1 MKRLILGVAI
11 ASALGLTGCGEDSYN
26 ELKDKT
32 EPLVPESHIAFDP
45 GNKTKPVLPLPNDLL
60 FSGTTDGT
68 LNIPGEDSGNY
79 VDPQIALGALD
90 GWSTTSPI
98 SIDIDLAKKHDGT
111 PLTLMAASV
120 AQPGAVRMFEATVG
134 GALSSEPECK
144 AKPSVSACKV
154 GAELQFGVD
163 FVSTAS
169 GNKVVIVPLKPLK
182 AGQSYIYATTNLIQD
197 SEGRGIAPSTTY
209 GLLKMDINTLP
220 LETPEQLMLQTL
232 VNSYEKGI
240 AAAHNI
246 DPLTI
251 SYSGL
256 FTTQSVA
263 NVYETTKQLMAL
275 DASYAPSFDMLPTST
290 GKTVAAMLQLTP
302 NPNDPTYV
310 VSSLAD
316 VYTAKIKLP
325 LYGGCSSTNCFER
338 DSNGKLVLV
347 NKLDADGKPVLDND
361 GNPVL
366 IPVPLINGRW
376 KALGDSPVSVLSAL
390 QAGTLSQDY
399 FGRQAVAHGIANPAD
414 ALANPSLMAGKT
426 WLLDDKKTP
435 ADKTKHLTKFN
446 PTPAIESYE
455 IVPVLI
461 SIPNEGR
468 LAAFYQQQGREFIPP
483 TSGWP
488 TTIALHGLGGGK
500 EMSLAYAG
508 SYAAMGV
515 ATIAIDMPLHG
526 ARSFDANGDGV
537 YEVSATD
544 PSFGAVVGTPD
555 AFKNGNPL
563 VFVNISSTLSVRDNF
578 RQATMDHLGVR
589 FALNKLATDLAKENE
604 AQLFDVSK
612 ISAQGLSLGAIV
624 GTDFATYA
632 STGMKNPATGDAL
645 PNAYGINAVSLA
657 APAGGLAGTFAGS
670 ATFGPVLFSNIK
682 ASATFQALVDKAN
695 TAGYEVGSPEYAALV
710 QAVYAQFIP
719 TFAFAVQ
726 TAVDSADPI
735 NHAATLKATGLPV
748 HLIEIAGDGNG
759 NLPDQVLPNRVDN
772 FPLSGTEPLI
782 SAIGLPCVDST
793 SKGHG
798 VVRFS
803 KGHHSSIVSP
813 SETDATDGM
822 AAAATVEMQTQV
834 ATYAATAGKG
844 DATILVTN
852 SDVIATCPN

>member
-11 ASALGLTGCGEDSYN
+11 ASALGLTGCGEDSFN

-32 EPLVPESHIAFDP
+32 DPLVPESHIVFDP
-45 GNKTKPVLPLPNDLL
+45 ANSKVPLPNDLL
-60 FSGTTDGT
+60 FSGTKDGT
-68 LNIPGEDSGNY
+68 LSIPGESSGNY

-134 GALSSEPECK
+134 GPLSSDAECT

-209 GLLKMDINTLP
+209 GLLKLDITTLP
-220 LETPEQLMLQTL
+220 LETPDQLMLQTL

-240 AAAHNI
+240 AAAHNV
-246 DPLTI
+246 DPSTI

-263 NVYETTKQLMAL
+263 NVYETTKLLMAKG
-275 DASYAPSFDMLPTST
+275 APYAPSFAQMPTPA
-290 GKTVAAMLQLTP
+290 GYTVAQAVGLTDS
-302 NPNDPTYV
+302 NSAAFKAAD
-310 VSSLAD
+310 LAD

-325 LYGGCSSTNCFER
+325 IYSDCSSVSCLSAE
-338 DSNGKLVLV
+338 GK
-347 NKLDADGKPVLDND
+347 
-361 GNPVL
+361 
-366 IPVPLINGRW
+366 PLINGHW
-376 KALGDSPVSVLSAL
+376 KAQGDSPVSVLLAL
-390 QAGTLSQDY
+390 QAGTLSQNN
-399 FGRQAVAHGIANPAD
+399 FGMQAVANGIANPAD

-426 WLLDDKKTP
+426 WLLDDGT
-435 ADKTKHLTKFN
+435 AVDKTKHLTKFN
-446 PTPAIESYE
+446 PIPAIKGYE
-455 IVPVLI
+455 TVPVLI
-461 SIPNEGR
+461 SIPNAAK
-468 LAAFYQQQGREFIPP
+468 LAALYNNPDLATAP
-483 TSGWP
+483 LAGWP

-508 SYAAMGV
+508 TYAAMGV

-589 FALNKLATDLAKENE
+589 LALTGLAQGLAQ
-604 AQLFDVSK
+604 AGQPQVFDVSK

-632 STGMKNPATGDAL
+632 STGMKNPATGDTL
-645 PNAYGINAVSLA
+645 PNAYGIKALSLA
-657 APAGGLAGTFAGS
+657 APAGGLAGSFAGS
-670 ATFGPVLFSNIK
+670 ETFGPVLFSNIK

-695 TAGYEVGSPEYAALV
+695 TAGYEVGSPEYEALV

-735 NHAATLKATGLPV
+735 NHAAMLKATDLPV

-813 SETDATDGM
+813 GETDATDGM

>member
-32 EPLVPESHIAFDP
+32 EALVPESHMVFDP
-45 GNKTKPVLPLPNDLL
+45 ANAKVPLPNDLL

-68 LNIPGEDSGNY
+68 LSIPGENSGNY

-98 SIDIDLAKKHDGT
+98 SIDIELAKKNDGT
-111 PLTLMAASV
+111 PLTLVAASV
-120 AQPGAVRMFEATVG
+120 AQPGAVRVFEATVG
-134 GALSSEPECK
+134 GPLSSDPECTT
-144 AKPSVSACKV
+144 KPSVSACKV

-169 GNKVVIVPLKPLK
+169 GNKVVVVPLKPLK

-220 LETPEQLMLQTL
+220 LETPDQLMLQTL

-240 AAAHNI
+240 AAAHNV

-263 NVYETTKQLMAL
+263 NVYETTKLLMARG
-275 DASYAPSFDMLPTST
+275 APYAPSFVETPTPA
-290 GKTVAAMLQLTP
+290 GYTVADAAGLTP
-302 NPNDPTYV
+302 DAGAAYV

-325 LYGGCSSTNCFER
+325 IYGDCSSVSCL
-338 DSNGKLVLV
+338 SSAGQ
-347 NKLDADGKPVLDND
+347 
-361 GNPVL
+361 
-366 IPVPLINGRW
+366 PLINGHW
-376 KALGDSPVSVLSAL
+376 KAQGDSPVSVLLAL
-390 QAGTLSQDY
+390 QAGTLSQTN
-399 FGRQAVAHGIANPAD
+399 FGMQAVANGIANPAD

-426 WLLDDKKTP
+426 WLLDDGT
-435 ADKTKHLTKFN
+435 AVDKTKHLTKFN
-446 PTPAIESYE
+446 PIPAIKSYE
-455 IVPVLI
+455 TVSVLI
-461 SIPNEGR
+461 SMPNAVK
-468 LAAFYQQQGREFIPP
+468 LANFYQQQGIPFTPP
-483 TSGWP
+483 TAGWP

-537 YEVSATD
+537 YEISATD

-589 FALNKLATDLAKENE
+589 LALTGLAQGLAQ
-604 AQLFDVSK
+604 AGQPQVFDVSK

-632 STGMKNPATGDAL
+632 STGMKDPATGSAL
-645 PNAYGINAVSLA
+645 PNPYAINAVSLV
-657 APAGGLAGTFAGS
+657 APAGGLAGSFAGS
-670 ATFGPVLFSNIK
+670 ATFGPVLFSNIT
-682 ASATFQALVDKAN
+682 ASPTFQALVNAAN

-726 TAVDSADPI
+726 TAVDSADPV
-735 NHAATLKATGLPV
+735 NHAAMLKATGLPV

-759 NLPDQVLPNRVDN
+759 NLPDQVLPNRVDS

-793 SKGHG
+793 TKGHG

-813 SETDATDGM
+813 GETDATDGM
-822 AAAATVEMQTQV
+822 AGAATVEMQTQV

>member
-11 ASALGLTGCGEDSYN
+11 ASALGLTGCGEDSFN

-32 EPLVPESHIAFDP
+32 EVLIPESHMVFDP
-45 GNKTKPVLPLPNDLL
+45 ANSKVPLPNDLL
-60 FSGTTDGT
+60 FSGTKDGT
-68 LNIPGEDSGNY
+68 LSIPGESSGNY

-134 GALSSEPECK
+134 GALSSDPECK

-163 FVSTAS
+163 FISTAS
-169 GNKVVIVPLKPLK
+169 GKKVVIIPLKPLK

-209 GLLKMDINTLP
+209 GLLKLDINTLP
-220 LETPEQLMLQTL
+220 LETPDQLMLQTL

-240 AAAHNI
+240 AAAHKV

-263 NVYETTKQLMAL
+263 NVYETTKLLMAKG
-275 DASYAPSFDMLPTST
+275 APYAPSFAQMPTPT
-290 GKTVAAMLQLTP
+290 GLTVAQVAGLTP
-302 NPNDPTYV
+302 VAGAAYV
-310 VSSLAD
+310 AANLAD

-325 LYGGCSSTNCFER
+325 IYGDCSSVGCLSAE
-338 DSNGKLVLV
+338 GK
-347 NKLDADGKPVLDND
+347 
-361 GNPVL
+361 
-366 IPVPLINGRW
+366 PLINGHW
-376 KALGDSPVSVLSAL
+376 KAQGDSPVSVLLAL
-390 QAGTLSQDY
+390 QAGTLSQNN
-399 FGRQAVAHGIANPAD
+399 FGMQAVANGIANPAD

-426 WLLDDKKTP
+426 WVLDDGT
-435 ADKTKHLTKFN
+435 AVDKTKHLTKFN
-446 PTPAIESYE
+446 PIPAIKGYE
-455 IVPVLI
+455 TVSVLI
-461 SIPNEGR
+461 SMPNATK

-508 SYAAMGV
+508 TYAAMGV
-515 ATIAIDMPLHG
+515 ATVAIDMPLHG
-526 ARSFDANGDGV
+526 ARSFDANGDGI

-544 PSFGAVVGTPD
+544 PAFGAVVGKPD

-589 FALNKLATDLAKENE
+589 LALTGLAQGLAQ
-604 AQLFDVSK
+604 AGQPQVFDVTK

-645 PNAYGINAVSLA
+645 PNAYVINAVSLV
-657 APAGGLAGTFAGS
+657 APAGGLAGSFAGS
-670 ATFGPVLFSNIK
+670 ATFGPVLFSNIT
-682 ASATFQALVDKAN
+682 ASATFQAQVDAAN
-695 TAGYEVGSPEYAALV
+695 TAGYEPGSPEYAALV

-726 TAVDSADPI
+726 TAVDSADPV
-735 NHAATLKATGLPV
+735 NHAAMLKATGLPV
-748 HLIEIAGDGNG
+748 HLIEVAGDGNG
-759 NLPDQVLPNRVDN
+759 NLADQVLPNRVDN

-782 SAIGLPCVDST
+782 AAIGLPCADST

-798 VVRFS
+798 VVRFA
-803 KGHHSSIVSP
+803 KGHHSSIVDPKEKES
-813 SETDATDGM
+813 TDGM

-852 SDVIATCPN
+852 SEVIATCPN

>member
-32 EPLVPESHIAFDP
+32 EPLVPESHVAFDP
-45 GNKTKPVLPLPNDLL
+45 GNTTKPVLPLPNDLL

-68 LNIPGEDSGNY
+68 LSIPGESSGNY

-98 SIDIDLAKKHDGT
+98 SIDIDLAKKNDGT
-111 PLTLMAASV
+111 PLTLVAASV
-120 AQPGAVRMFEATVG
+120 AQPGAVRVFEATVG
-134 GALSSEPECK
+134 GPLSSDPECT

-169 GNKVVIVPLKPLK
+169 GKKVVIVPLKPLK

-209 GLLKMDINTLP
+209 GLLKMDIDTLP
-220 LETPEQLMLQTL
+220 LETPDQLMLQTL
-232 VNSYEKGI
+232 INSYEKGI
-240 AAAHNI
+240 AAAHNV

-256 FTTQSVA
+256 FTTQSIA
-263 NVYETTKQLMAL
+263 NVYETTKLLMAKG
-275 DASYAPSFDMLPTST
+275 APYAPSFAQTPTPA
-290 GKTVAAMLQLTP
+290 GYTVAQAAGLTP
-302 NPNDPTYV
+302 AAGKAYV
-310 VSSLAD
+310 VASLAD

-325 LYGGCSSTNCFER
+325 IYGDCSSVSCL
-338 DSNGKLVLV
+338 SSAGQ
-347 NKLDADGKPVLDND
+347 
-361 GNPVL
+361 
-366 IPVPLINGRW
+366 PLINGHW
-376 KALGDSPVSVLSAL
+376 KAQGDSPVSVLLAL
-390 QAGTLSQDY
+390 QAGKLSQTN
-399 FGRQAVAHGIANPAD
+399 FGMQAVANGIENPAD

-426 WLLDDKKTP
+426 WLLDDGT
-435 ADKTKHLTKFN
+435 AVDKTKHLTKFN
-446 PTPAIESYE
+446 PIPAIKGYE
-455 IVPVLI
+455 TVSVLI
-461 SIPNEGR
+461 SMPNAVR
-468 LAAFYQQQGREFIPP
+468 LANFYQQQGIPFTPP
-483 TSGWP
+483 TAGWP

-515 ATIAIDMPLHG
+515 ATISIDMPLHG
-526 ARSFDANGDGV
+526 ARSFDANGDGI

-589 FALNKLATDLAKENE
+589 LALTGLAQGLAK
-604 AQLFDVSK
+604 AGQLQVFDVSK

-632 STGMKNPATGDAL
+632 STGMKDPATGSAL
-645 PNAYGINAVSLA
+645 PNPYAINAVSLV
-657 APAGGLAGTFAGS
+657 APAGGLAGSFAGS
-670 ATFGPVLFSNIK
+670 ATFGPVLFSNIS
-682 ASATFQALVDKAN
+682 ASPTFQALVNAAN
-695 TAGYEVGSPEYAALV
+695 TAGYELGSPEYAALV

-726 TAVDSADPI
+726 TAVDSADPV
-735 NHAATLKATGLPV
+735 NHAVMLKATGLPV

-782 SAIGLPCVDST
+782 AAIGLPCVDST
-793 SKGHG
+793 EKGPG
-798 VVRFS
+798 AVRFA

-813 SETDATDGM
+813 GETDATDGM

-834 ATYAATAGKG
+834 ATYAATAGKN

-852 SDVIATCPN
+852 SEVIATCPN

>member
-32 EPLVPESHIAFDP
+32 EVLIPESRMVFDP
-45 GNKTKPVLPLPNDLL
+45 ANAKVPLPNDLL

-68 LNIPGEDSGNY
+68 LAIPGESSGNY

-111 PLTLMAASV
+111 PLTLMSASV
-120 AQPGAVRMFEATVG
+120 TQPGAVRMFEATVG
-134 GALSSEPECK
+134 GPLSSDPECTS
-144 AKPSVSACKV
+144 KPSVSACKV

-197 SEGRGIAPSTTY
+197 SEGRGISPSTTY

-220 LETPEQLMLQTL
+220 LETPDQLMLQTL

-240 AAAHNI
+240 AAAHNV
-246 DPLTI
+246 DTTTI
-251 SYSGL
+251 NYAGL

-263 NVYETTKQLMAL
+263 NVYETTKLLMAQG
-275 DASYAPSFDMLPTST
+275 APYAPSFAQMPTPT
-290 GKTVAAMLQLTP
+290 GLTVAQVAGITDQTSAA
-302 NPNDPTYV
+302 YV
-310 VSSLAD
+310 VANLAD

-325 LYGGCSSTNCFER
+325 IYGDCSSVSCL
-338 DSNGKLVLV
+338 SSSGQ
-347 NKLDADGKPVLDND
+347 
-361 GNPVL
+361 
-366 IPVPLINGRW
+366 PLINGRW
-376 KALGDSPVSVLSAL
+376 KAQGDSPVSVLLAL
-390 QAGTLSQDY
+390 QAGTLSQTN
-399 FGRQAVAHGIANPAD
+399 FGMQAVANGIANPAD
-414 ALANPSLMAGKT
+414 ALVNPSLMAGKT
-426 WLLDDKKTP
+426 WLLDDGT
-435 ADKTKHLTKFN
+435 AVDKTKHLTKFN
-446 PTPAIESYE
+446 PIPAIKGYE
-455 IVPVLI
+455 TVPVLI
-461 SIPNEGR
+461 SMPNPTK
-468 LAAFYQQQGREFIPP
+468 LVAFYQQQGKTFTPP

-488 TTIALHGLGGGK
+488 TTLALHGLGGGK

-526 ARSFDANGDGV
+526 ARSFDANGDGT
-537 YEVSATD
+537 YEVTATD
-544 PSFGAVVGTPD
+544 PSFGAVIGQPD
-555 AFKNGNPL
+555 AFINGNPL

-589 FALNKLATDLAKENE
+589 LALTGLAQGLAQ
-604 AQLFDVSK
+604 AGQPQIFDVSN
-612 ISAQGLSLGAIV
+612 ISVQGLSLGAIV

-632 STGMKNPATGDAL
+632 STGMKHPTTGEAL
-645 PNAYGINAVSLA
+645 QNAYAIKAASLV
-657 APAGGLAGTFAGS
+657 APAGGLAGAFAGS
-670 ATFGPVLFSNIK
+670 ATFAPVLFSNIT
-682 ASATFQALVDKAN
+682 ASATFKELVKKAN

-726 TAVDSADPI
+726 TAIDSADPV
-735 NHAATLKATGLPV
+735 NHAAMLKATGLPV
-748 HLIEIAGDGNG
+748 HLIEVAGDGNG
-759 NLPDQVLPNRVDN
+759 NLGDQVLPNRVDN

-782 SAIGLPCVDST
+782 TSLGLPCVDGT
-793 SKGHG
+793 TKGKG
-798 VVRFS
+798 AVRFA
-803 KGHHSSIVSP
+803 KGHHSSLVDPKEKES
-813 SETDATDGM
+813 TDGM

-834 ATYAATAGKG
+834 ATYAASG

-852 SDVIATCPN
+852 SNVIATCPN

>member
-11 ASALGLTGCGEDSYN
+11 ASALGLTGCGEDSFN

-32 EPLVPESHIAFDP
+32 DPLIPESHIVFDP
-45 GNKTKPVLPLPNDLL
+45 ANSKVPLPNDLL
-60 FSGTTDGT
+60 FSGTKDGT
-68 LNIPGEDSGNY
+68 LSIPGESSGNY

-134 GALSSEPECK
+134 GPLSSDAECT

-209 GLLKMDINTLP
+209 GLLKLDITTLP
-220 LETPEQLMLQTL
+220 LETPDQLMLQTL

-240 AAAHNI
+240 AAAHNV
-246 DPLTI
+246 DPSTI

-263 NVYETTKQLMAL
+263 NVYETTKLLMAKG
-275 DASYAPSFDMLPTST
+275 APYAPSFAQMPTPA
-290 GKTVAAMLQLTP
+290 GYTVAQAVGLTDS
-302 NPNDPTYV
+302 NSAAFKAAD
-310 VSSLAD
+310 LAD

-325 LYGGCSSTNCFER
+325 IYSDCSSVSCLSAE
-338 DSNGKLVLV
+338 GK
-347 NKLDADGKPVLDND
+347 
-361 GNPVL
+361 
-366 IPVPLINGRW
+366 PLINGHW
-376 KALGDSPVSVLSAL
+376 KAQGDSPVSVLLAL
-390 QAGTLSQDY
+390 QAGTLSQNN
-399 FGRQAVAHGIANPAD
+399 FGMQAVANGIANPAD

-426 WLLDDKKTP
+426 WLLDDGT
-435 ADKTKHLTKFN
+435 AVDKTKHLTKFN
-446 PTPAIESYE
+446 PIPAIKGYE
-455 IVPVLI
+455 TVPVLI
-461 SIPNEGR
+461 SIPNAAK
-468 LAAFYQQQGREFIPP
+468 LAALYNNPDLATAP
-483 TSGWP
+483 LAGWP

-508 SYAAMGV
+508 TYAAMGV

-589 FALNKLATDLAKENE
+589 LALTGLAQGLAQ
-604 AQLFDVSK
+604 AGQPQVFDVTK

-632 STGMKNPATGDAL
+632 STGMKNPATGDTL
-645 PNAYGINAVSLA
+645 PNAYGIKALSLA
-657 APAGGLAGTFAGS
+657 APAGGLAGSFAGS

-695 TAGYEVGSPEYAALV
+695 TAGYEVGSPEYEALV

-735 NHAATLKATGLPV
+735 NHAAMLKATDLPV

-793 SKGHG
+793 SKGPG

-813 SETDATDGM
+813 GETDATDGM

>member
-11 ASALGLTGCGEDSYN
+11 ASALGLTGCGEDSFN

-32 EPLVPESHIAFDP
+32 DPLVPESHIVFDP
-45 GNKTKPVLPLPNDLL
+45 ANSKVPLPNDLL
-60 FSGTTDGT
+60 FSGTKDGT
-68 LNIPGEDSGNY
+68 LSIPGESSGNY

-134 GALSSEPECK
+134 GPLSSDAECT

-209 GLLKMDINTLP
+209 GLLKLDITTLP
-220 LETPEQLMLQTL
+220 LETPDQLMLQTL

-240 AAAHNI
+240 AAAHNV
-246 DPLTI
+246 DPSTI

-263 NVYETTKQLMAL
+263 NVYETTKLLMAKG
-275 DASYAPSFDMLPTST
+275 APYAPSFAQMPTPA
-290 GKTVAAMLQLTP
+290 GYTVAQAVGLTDS
-302 NPNDPTYV
+302 NSAAFKAAD
-310 VSSLAD
+310 LAD

-325 LYGGCSSTNCFER
+325 IYSDCSSVSCLSAE
-338 DSNGKLVLV
+338 GK
-347 NKLDADGKPVLDND
+347 
-361 GNPVL
+361 
-366 IPVPLINGRW
+366 PLINGHW
-376 KALGDSPVSVLSAL
+376 KAQGDSPVSVLLAL
-390 QAGTLSQDY
+390 QAGTLSQNN
-399 FGRQAVAHGIANPAD
+399 FGMQAVANGIANPAD

-426 WLLDDKKTP
+426 WLLDDGT
-435 ADKTKHLTKFN
+435 AVDKTKHLTKFN
-446 PTPAIESYE
+446 PIPAIKGYE
-455 IVPVLI
+455 TVPVLI
-461 SIPNEGR
+461 SIPNAAK
-468 LAAFYQQQGREFIPP
+468 LAALYNNPDLATAP
-483 TSGWP
+483 LAGWP

-508 SYAAMGV
+508 TYAAMGV

-589 FALNKLATDLAKENE
+589 LALTGLAQGLAQ
-604 AQLFDVSK
+604 AGQPQVFDVSK

-632 STGMKNPATGDAL
+632 STGMKNSATGDTL
-645 PNAYGINAVSLA
+645 PNAYGIKALSLA
-657 APAGGLAGTFAGS
+657 APAGGLAGSFAGS

-735 NHAATLKATGLPV
+735 NHAAMLKATDLPV

>member
-1 MKRLILGVAI
+1 MKRLILCVAI

-32 EPLVPESHIAFDP
+32 EPLIPESHMVFDP
-45 GNKTKPVLPLPNDLL
+45 ANAKVPLPNDLL

-68 LNIPGEDSGNY
+68 LSIPGESSGNY

-98 SIDIDLAKKHDGT
+98 SIDIDLAKDHDGT
-111 PLTLMAASV
+111 QLTLMAASV

-134 GALSSEPECK
+134 GPLSSDPECTT
-144 AKPSVSACKV
+144 KPSVSACKV

-182 AGQSYIYATTNLIQD
+182 AGQSYIYATTKLIQD

-209 GLLKMDINTLP
+209 GTLKMDINTLP
-220 LETPEQLMLQTL
+220 LETPDQLMLQTL

-240 AAAHNI
+240 AAAHNV
-246 DPLTI
+246 DTSTI
-251 SYSGL
+251 TYSGL

-263 NVYETTKQLMAL
+263 NVYETTKLLMAQG
-275 DASYAPSFDMLPTST
+275 APYAPSFAQMPTPA
-290 GKTVAAMLQLTP
+290 GYTVAQAAGLTP
-302 NPNDPTYV
+302 ADGAAYV
-310 VSSLAD
+310 VSNLAD

-325 LYGGCSSTNCFER
+325 IYGDCSSVSCL
-338 DSNGKLVLV
+338 SSAGQ
-347 NKLDADGKPVLDND
+347 
-361 GNPVL
+361 
-366 IPVPLINGRW
+366 PLINGRW
-376 KALGDSPVSVLSAL
+376 KAQGDSPVSVLLAL
-390 QAGTLSQDY
+390 QAGTLSQTN
-399 FGRQAVAHGIANPAD
+399 FGMQAVANGIANPAD

-426 WLLDDKKTP
+426 WLLDDGTA

-446 PTPAIESYE
+446 PIPAIKGYE
-455 IVPVLI
+455 TVPVLI
-461 SIPNEGR
+461 SMPNATK
-468 LAAFYQQQGREFIPP
+468 LAAFYQQQGLTFTPP

-515 ATIAIDMPLHG
+515 ATVAIDMPLHG
-526 ARSFDANGDGV
+526 ARSFDANGDGI

-544 PSFGAVVGTPD
+544 PSFGNVIGTPD

-589 FALNKLATDLAKENE
+589 LALTGLAQGLAQ
-604 AQLFDVSK
+604 AGQPQVFDISK

-632 STGMKNPATGDAL
+632 STGMKNPNTGEAL
-645 PNAYGINAVSLA
+645 PNPYAINAVSLA
-657 APAGGLAGTFAGS
+657 APAGGLAGAFAGS
-670 ATFGPVLFSNIK
+670 ATFGPVLFSNVT
-682 ASATFQALVDKAN
+682 ASSTFQALVDKAN
-695 TAGYEVGSPEYAALV
+695 TAGYEPGSPEYAALV
-710 QAVYAQFIP
+710 QGVYAQFIP

-726 TAVDSADPI
+726 TAVDSADPV
-735 NHAATLKATGLPV
+735 NHAGMLKATGLPV

-782 SAIGLPCVDST
+782 SAIGLPCVDAT
-793 SKGHG
+793 TKGSG
-798 VVRFS
+798 AVRFA
-803 KGHHSSIVSP
+803 KGHHSSIVDP
-813 SETDATDGM
+813 SEKSSTDGM

-834 ATYAATAGKG
+834 ATYASTAGKG
-844 DATILVTN
+844 EATIFVTDP
-852 SDVIATCPN
+852 SVIATCSN

>member
-32 EPLVPESHIAFDP
+32 EPLVPESHMVFDP
-45 GNKTKPVLPLPNDLL
+45 ANSKVPLPNDLL
-60 FSGTTDGT
+60 FSGTKDGT
-68 LNIPGEDSGNY
+68 LSIPGESSGNY

-134 GALSSEPECK
+134 GPLSSDAECT

-209 GLLKMDINTLP
+209 GLLKLDITTLP
-220 LETPEQLMLQTL
+220 LETPDQLMLQTL

-240 AAAHNI
+240 AAAHNV
-246 DPLTI
+246 DPSTI

-263 NVYETTKQLMAL
+263 NVYETTKLLMAKG
-275 DASYAPSFDMLPTST
+275 APYAPSFAQMPTPA
-290 GKTVAAMLQLTP
+290 GYTVAQAVGLTDS
-302 NPNDPTYV
+302 NSAAFKAAD
-310 VSSLAD
+310 LAD

-325 LYGGCSSTNCFER
+325 IYGDCSSVSCLSAE
-338 DSNGKLVLV
+338 GK
-347 NKLDADGKPVLDND
+347 
-361 GNPVL
+361 
-366 IPVPLINGRW
+366 PLINGHW
-376 KALGDSPVSVLSAL
+376 KAQGDSPVSVLLAL
-390 QAGTLSQDY
+390 QAGTLSQNN
-399 FGRQAVAHGIANPAD
+399 FGMQAVANGIANPAD

-426 WLLDDKKTP
+426 WLLDDGT
-435 ADKTKHLTKFN
+435 AVDKTKHLTKFN
-446 PTPAIESYE
+446 PIPAIKGYE
-455 IVPVLI
+455 TVPVLI
-461 SIPNEGR
+461 SIPNAAK
-468 LAAFYQQQGREFIPP
+468 LAALYNNPDLATAP
-483 TSGWP
+483 LAGWP

-526 ARSFDANGDGV
+526 ARSFDANNDGI

-544 PSFGAVVGTPD
+544 PSFPAPPDKPD
-555 AFKNGNPL
+555 AYKNGNPL

-645 PNAYGINAVSLA
+645 PNAYDIKAVSLA
-657 APAGGLAGTFAGS
+657 APAGGLAGSFAGS

-813 SETDATDGM
+813 GETDATDGM

-834 ATYAATAGKG
+834 ATYAATAGKD

>member
-11 ASALGLTGCGEDSYN
+11 ASALGLTGCGEDSFN

-32 EPLVPESHIAFDP
+32 EVLIPESHMVFDP
-45 GNKTKPVLPLPNDLL
+45 ANSKVPLPNDLL
-60 FSGTTDGT
+60 FSGTKDGT
-68 LNIPGEDSGNY
+68 LSIPGESSGNY

-134 GALSSEPECK
+134 GALSSDPECK

-163 FVSTAS
+163 FISTAS
-169 GNKVVIVPLKPLK
+169 GKKVVIIPLKPLK

-209 GLLKMDINTLP
+209 GLLKLDINTLP
-220 LETPEQLMLQTL
+220 LETPDQLMLQTL

-240 AAAHNI
+240 AAAHKV

-263 NVYETTKQLMAL
+263 NVYETTKLLMAKG
-275 DASYAPSFDMLPTST
+275 APYAPSFAQMPTPI
-290 GKTVAAMLQLTP
+290 GLTVAQVAGLTP
-302 NPNDPTYV
+302 AAGAAYV
-310 VSSLAD
+310 AANLAD

-325 LYGGCSSTNCFER
+325 IYGDCSSVGCLSAE
-338 DSNGKLVLV
+338 GK
-347 NKLDADGKPVLDND
+347 
-361 GNPVL
+361 
-366 IPVPLINGRW
+366 PLINGHW
-376 KALGDSPVSVLSAL
+376 KAQGDSPVSVLLAL
-390 QAGTLSQDY
+390 QAGTLSQNN
-399 FGRQAVAHGIANPAD
+399 FGMQAVANGIANPAD

-426 WLLDDKKTP
+426 WVLDDGT
-435 ADKTKHLTKFN
+435 AVDKTKHLTKFN
-446 PTPAIESYE
+446 PIPAIKGYE
-455 IVPVLI
+455 TVSVLI
-461 SIPNEGR
+461 SMPNATK

-508 SYAAMGV
+508 TYAAMGV
-515 ATIAIDMPLHG
+515 ATVAIDMPLHG
-526 ARSFDANGDGV
+526 ARSFDANGDGI

-544 PSFGAVVGTPD
+544 PAFGAVVGKPD

-589 FALNKLATDLAKENE
+589 LALTGLAQGLAQ
-604 AQLFDVSK
+604 AGQPQVFDVTK

-645 PNAYGINAVSLA
+645 PNAYAINAVSLV
-657 APAGGLAGTFAGS
+657 APAGGLAGSFAGS
-670 ATFGPVLFSNIK
+670 ATFGPVLFSNIT
-682 ASATFQALVDKAN
+682 ASATFQAQVDAAN
-695 TAGYEVGSPEYAALV
+695 TAGYEPGSPEYAALV
-710 QAVYAQFIP
+710 QGVYAQFIP

-726 TAVDSADPI
+726 TAVDSADPV
-735 NHAATLKATGLPV
+735 NHAAMLKATGLPV
-748 HLIEIAGDGNG
+748 HLIEVAGDGNG
-759 NLPDQVLPNRVDN
+759 NLADQVLPNRVDN

-782 SAIGLPCVDST
+782 AAIGLPCADST

-798 VVRFS
+798 VVRFA
-803 KGHHSSIVSP
+803 KGHHSSIVDPKEKES
-813 SETDATDGM
+813 TDGM

-852 SDVIATCPN
+852 SEVIATCPN

>member
-1 MKRLILGVAI
+1 MKRLILCVAI
-11 ASALGLTGCGEDSYN
+11 ASALGLTGCSEDSYN

-32 EPLVPESHIAFDP
+32 DPLIPESHMVFDP
-45 GNKTKPVLPLPNDLL
+45 ANSKVPLPNDLL

-68 LNIPGEDSGNY
+68 LSIPGESSGNY

-98 SIDIDLAKKHDGT
+98 SIDIEVAKKHDGT

-134 GALSSEPECK
+134 GPLSSDPECK

-182 AGQSYIYATTNLIQD
+182 VGQSYIYATTNLIQD

-209 GLLKMDINTLP
+209 GLLKMDIETLP
-220 LETPEQLMLQTL
+220 LETPDQLMLQTL

-240 AAAHNI
+240 AAAHNV
-246 DPLTI
+246 DTSTI
-251 SYSGL
+251 SYAGL

-263 NVYETTKQLMAL
+263 NVYETTKLLMAQG
-275 DASYAPSFDMLPTST
+275 APYAPSFAQMPTPT
-290 GKTVAAMLQLTP
+290 GITVATAAGLGP
-302 NPNDPTYV
+302 EDGAAYV

-325 LYGGCSSTNCFER
+325 IYGDCSSVGCLSST
-338 DSNGKLVLV
+338 GQ
-347 NKLDADGKPVLDND
+347 
-361 GNPVL
+361 
-366 IPVPLINGRW
+366 PLINGHW
-376 KALGDSPVSVLSAL
+376 KAQGDSPVSVLLAL
-390 QAGTLSQDY
+390 QAGTLSQTN
-399 FGRQAVAHGIANPAD
+399 FGMQAVANGIENPAD
-414 ALANPSLMAGKT
+414 ALANPALMAGKT
-426 WLLDDKKTP
+426 WLLDDGTP

-446 PTPAIESYE
+446 PIPAIKGYE
-455 IVPVLI
+455 TVSVLI
-461 SIPNEGR
+461 SMPNATK
-468 LAAFYQQQGREFIPP
+468 LAGFYQQQGLTFTPP

-508 SYAAMGV
+508 TYAAMGV
-515 ATIAIDMPLHG
+515 ATMAIDMPLHG
-526 ARSFDANGDGV
+526 ARSFDANGDGI

-544 PSFGAVVGTPD
+544 PSFGAVIGQPD

-589 FALNKLATDLAKENE
+589 LALTGLAQALAQAN
-604 AQLFDVSK
+604 QPQVFDVSK

-632 STGMKNPATGDAL
+632 STGLKHPATGDTL
-645 PNAYGINAVSLA
+645 PNAYAINAASLV
-657 APAGGLAGTFAGS
+657 APAGGLAGSFAGS
-670 ATFGPVLFSNIK
+670 ATFGPVLFSNIT

-695 TAGYEVGSPEYAALV
+695 TAGYEPGSPEYAALV
-710 QAVYAQFIP
+710 EAVYAQFIP

-726 TAVDSADPI
+726 TAVDSADPV
-735 NHAATLKATGLPV
+735 NHAAMLKATGLPV
-748 HLIEIAGDGNG
+748 HLIEVAGDGNG

-793 SKGHG
+793 SKGPG
-798 VVRFS
+798 AVRFS
-803 KGHHSSIVSP
+803 KGHHSSIVDP
-813 SETDATDGM
+813 SEKDSTDGM

-834 ATYAATAGKG
+834 ATYALSAGKG
-844 DATILVTN
+844 EATVLV
-852 SDVIATCPN
+852 SDSGVIATCPN

>member
-1 MKRLILGVAI
+1 MKRLILCVAI

-32 EPLVPESHIAFDP
+32 EPLIPESHMVFDP
-45 GNKTKPVLPLPNDLL
+45 ANSKVPLPNDLL
-60 FSGTTDGT
+60 FSGTKDGT
-68 LNIPGEDSGNY
+68 LSIPGESSGNY
-79 VDPQIALGALD
+79 TDPQIALGALD

-98 SIDIDLAKKHDGT
+98 SIDIDLAKDHDGT
-111 PLTLMAASV
+111 QLTLMAASV

-134 GALSSEPECK
+134 GALSSDPECK

-169 GNKVVIVPLKPLK
+169 GNKVVIIPLKPLK
-182 AGQSYIYATTNLIQD
+182 AGQSYIYATTKLIQD

-209 GLLKMDINTLP
+209 NTLKMDINTLP
-220 LETPEQLMLQTL
+220 LETPDQLMLQTL
-232 VNSYEKGI
+232 INSYEKGI
-240 AAAHNI
+240 AAAHNV
-246 DPLTI
+246 DTSTI

-263 NVYETTKQLMAL
+263 NVYEITKLLMAQG
-275 DASYAPSFDMLPTST
+275 APYAPSFAQMPTPT
-290 GKTVAAMLQLTP
+290 GYTVAEMLKLPP
-302 NPNDPTYV
+302 NPSDPVYV
-310 VSSLAD
+310 VSNLAD

-325 LYGGCSSTNCFER
+325 IYGDCSSVSCLSAE
-338 DSNGKLVLV
+338 GK
-347 NKLDADGKPVLDND
+347 
-361 GNPVL
+361 
-366 IPVPLINGRW
+366 PLINGRW
-376 KALGDSPVSVLSAL
+376 KAQGDSPVSVLLAL
-390 QAGTLSQDY
+390 QAGTLSQTN
-399 FGRQAVAHGIANPAD
+399 FGMQAVANGIANPAD

-426 WLLDDKKTP
+426 WLLDDGT
-435 ADKTKHLTKFN
+435 AVDKTKHLTKFN
-446 PTPAIESYE
+446 PIPAIKGYE
-455 IVPVLI
+455 TVSVLI
-461 SIPNEGR
+461 SMPNAAK
-468 LAAFYQQQGREFIPP
+468 LAAFYQQQNMSFIPP

-515 ATIAIDMPLHG
+515 ATVAIDMPLHG
-526 ARSFDANGDGV
+526 ARSFDANGDGI

-544 PSFGAVVGTPD
+544 PSFGEVIGTPD

-589 FALNKLATDLAKENE
+589 LALTGLAQGLAQAN
-604 AQLFDVSK
+604 QPQVFDISK

-632 STGMKNPATGDAL
+632 STGMRNPTTGEAL
-645 PNAYGINAVSLA
+645 PNPYVINAASLV
-657 APAGGLAGTFAGS
+657 APAGGLAGSFAGS
-670 ATFGPVLFSNIK
+670 ATFGPVLFSNVT
-682 ASATFQALVDKAN
+682 ASSTFQALVDKAN
-695 TAGYEVGSPEYAALV
+695 TAGYEPGSPEYAALV

-719 TFAFAVQ
+719 SFAFAVQ

-735 NHAATLKATGLPV
+735 NHAAMLKATKLPV
-748 HLIEIAGDGNG
+748 HLIEVAGDGNG
-759 NLPDQVLPNRVDN
+759 NLADQVLPNSVDN

-782 SAIGLPCVDST
+782 SAMGLPCVDAT
-793 SKGHG
+793 TKGLG
-798 VVRFS
+798 VVRFA
-803 KGHHSSIVSP
+803 KGHHSSIVDP
-813 SETDATDGM
+813 SEKSSTDGM

-834 ATYAATAGKG
+834 ATYASTAGKG
-844 DATILVTN
+844 EATIYVTDP
-852 SDVIATCPN
+852 SVIATCPN

>member
-32 EPLVPESHIAFDP
+32 EPLVPESHMVFDP
-45 GNKTKPVLPLPNDLL
+45 ANSKVPLPNDLL
-60 FSGTTDGT
+60 FSGTKDGT
-68 LNIPGEDSGNY
+68 LSIPGESSGNY

-134 GALSSEPECK
+134 GPLSSDAECT

-209 GLLKMDINTLP
+209 GLLKLDITTLP
-220 LETPEQLMLQTL
+220 LETPDQLMLQTL

-240 AAAHNI
+240 AAAHNV
-246 DPLTI
+246 DPSTI

-263 NVYETTKQLMAL
+263 NVYETTKLLMAKG
-275 DASYAPSFDMLPTST
+275 APYAPSFAQMPTPA
-290 GKTVAAMLQLTP
+290 GYTVAQAAGLTP
-302 NPNDPTYV
+302 AAGAAYV

-325 LYGGCSSTNCFER
+325 IYGDCSSVSCLSAE
-338 DSNGKLVLV
+338 GK
-347 NKLDADGKPVLDND
+347 
-361 GNPVL
+361 
-366 IPVPLINGRW
+366 PLINGHW
-376 KALGDSPVSVLSAL
+376 KAQGDSPVSVLLAL
-390 QAGTLSQDY
+390 QAGTLSQNN
-399 FGRQAVAHGIANPAD
+399 FGMQAVANGIANPAD

-426 WLLDDKKTP
+426 WLLDDGT
-435 ADKTKHLTKFN
+435 AVDKTKHLTKFN
-446 PTPAIESYE
+446 PIPAIKGYE
-455 IVPVLI
+455 TVPVLI
-461 SIPNEGR
+461 SMPNAAR
-468 LAAFYQQQGREFIPP
+468 LADFYQQQGIPFTPP
-483 TSGWP
+483 TAGWP

-589 FALNKLATDLAKENE
+589 LALTGLAQGLAQ
-604 AQLFDVSK
+604 AGQPQVFDVSK

-645 PNAYGINAVSLA
+645 PNAYVIKAVSLA
-657 APAGGLAGTFAGS
+657 APAGGLAGSFAGS

>member
-32 EPLVPESHIAFDP
+32 DPLVPESHMVFDP
-45 GNKTKPVLPLPNDLL
+45 ANSKVPLPNDLL
-60 FSGTTDGT
+60 FSGTKDGT
-68 LNIPGEDSGNY
+68 LSIPGEISGNY

-120 AQPGAVRMFEATVG
+120 AQSGAVRMFEATVG
-134 GALSSEPECK
+134 GPLSSDTDCT

-209 GLLKMDINTLP
+209 GLLKLDITTLP
-220 LETPEQLMLQTL
+220 LETPDQLMLQTL

-240 AAAHNI
+240 AAAHNV
-246 DPLTI
+246 DPSTI

-263 NVYETTKQLMAL
+263 NVYETTKLLMVQPG
-275 DASYAPSFDMLPTST
+275 SPYAPSFVQKPTPI
-290 GKTVAAMLQLTP
+290 GYTVAQVAGLKPADGQA
-302 NPNDPTYV
+302 YA

-316 VYTAKIKLP
+316 VYSATIKLP
-325 LYGGCSSTNCFER
+325 IYGDCSSVSCLSTE
-338 DSNGKLVLV
+338 GK
-347 NKLDADGKPVLDND
+347 
-361 GNPVL
+361 
-366 IPVPLINGRW
+366 PLINGHW
-376 KALGDSPVSVLSAL
+376 KAQGDSPVSVLLAL
-390 QAGTLSQDY
+390 QAGTLSQNN
-399 FGRQAVAHGIANPAD
+399 FGMQAVANGIANPAD

-426 WLLDDKKTP
+426 WLLDDGT
-435 ADKTKHLTKFN
+435 AVDKTKHLTKFN
-446 PTPAIESYE
+446 PIPAIKGYE
-455 IVPVLI
+455 TVPVLI
-461 SIPNEGR
+461 SMPNATK

-589 FALNKLATDLAKENE
+589 LALTGLAQGLAQ
-604 AQLFDVSK
+604 AGQPQVFDVSK

-632 STGMKNPATGDAL
+632 STGMKNPATGDTL
-645 PNAYGINAVSLA
+645 PNAYGIKALSLA
-657 APAGGLAGTFAGS
+657 APAGGLAGSFAGS

-695 TAGYEVGSPEYAALV
+695 TAGYEVGSPEYEALV

-782 SAIGLPCVDST
+782 SAFGLPCVDST

-813 SETDATDGM
+813 GETDATDGM

>member
-11 ASALGLTGCGEDSYN
+11 ASALGLTGCGEDSFN

-32 EPLVPESHIAFDP
+32 DPLVPESHIVFDP
-45 GNKTKPVLPLPNDLL
+45 ANSKVPLPNDLL
-60 FSGTTDGT
+60 FSGTKDGT
-68 LNIPGEDSGNY
+68 LSIPGESSGNY

-134 GALSSEPECK
+134 GPLSSDAECT

-209 GLLKMDINTLP
+209 GLLKLDITTLP
-220 LETPEQLMLQTL
+220 LETPDQLMLQTL

-240 AAAHNI
+240 AAAHNV
-246 DPLTI
+246 DPSTI

-263 NVYETTKQLMAL
+263 NVYETTKLLMAKG
-275 DASYAPSFDMLPTST
+275 APYAPSFAQMPTPA
-290 GKTVAAMLQLTP
+290 GYTVAQAVGLTDS
-302 NPNDPTYV
+302 NSAAFKAAD
-310 VSSLAD
+310 LAD

-325 LYGGCSSTNCFER
+325 IYSDCSSVSCLSAE
-338 DSNGKLVLV
+338 GK
-347 NKLDADGKPVLDND
+347 
-361 GNPVL
+361 
-366 IPVPLINGRW
+366 PLINGHW
-376 KALGDSPVSVLSAL
+376 KAQGDSPVSVLLAL
-390 QAGTLSQDY
+390 QAGTLSQNN
-399 FGRQAVAHGIANPAD
+399 FGMQAVANGIANPAD

-426 WLLDDKKTP
+426 WLLDDGT
-435 ADKTKHLTKFN
+435 AVDKTKHLTKFN
-446 PTPAIESYE
+446 PIPAIKGYE
-455 IVPVLI
+455 TVPVLI
-461 SIPNEGR
+461 SIPNAAK
-468 LAAFYQQQGREFIPP
+468 LAALYNNPDLATAP
-483 TSGWP
+483 LAGWP

-508 SYAAMGV
+508 TYAAMGV

-589 FALNKLATDLAKENE
+589 LALTGLAQGLAQ
-604 AQLFDVSK
+604 AGQPQVFDVSK

-632 STGMKNPATGDAL
+632 STGMKNSATGDTL
-645 PNAYGINAVSLA
+645 PNAYVINALSLA
-657 APAGGLAGTFAGS
+657 APAGGLAGSFAGS

-682 ASATFQALVDKAN
+682 ASAAFQALVDKAN
-695 TAGYEVGSPEYAALV
+695 TAGYEVGSPEYEALV

-735 NHAATLKATGLPV
+735 NHAAMLKATDLPV

>member
-26 ELKDKT
+26 DLKDKT
-32 EPLVPESHIAFDP
+32 EPLVPESHMVFDP
-45 GNKTKPVLPLPNDLL
+45 ANSKVPLPNDLL
-60 FSGTTDGT
+60 FSGTKDGT
-68 LNIPGEDSGNY
+68 LSIPGESSGNY

-134 GALSSEPECK
+134 GPLSSDAECT

-169 GNKVVIVPLKPLK
+169 GNKVVFVPLKPLK

-209 GLLKMDINTLP
+209 GLLKLDITTLP
-220 LETPEQLMLQTL
+220 LETPDQLMLQTL

-240 AAAHNI
+240 AAAHNV
-246 DPLTI
+246 DPSTI

-263 NVYETTKQLMAL
+263 NVYETTKLLMAKG
-275 DASYAPSFDMLPTST
+275 APYAPSFAQMPTPA
-290 GKTVAAMLQLTP
+290 GYTVAQAVGLTDS
-302 NPNDPTYV
+302 NSAAFKAAD
-310 VSSLAD
+310 LAD

-325 LYGGCSSTNCFER
+325 IYSDCSSVSCLSAE
-338 DSNGKLVLV
+338 GK
-347 NKLDADGKPVLDND
+347 
-361 GNPVL
+361 
-366 IPVPLINGRW
+366 PLINGHW
-376 KALGDSPVSVLSAL
+376 KAQGDSPVSVLLAL
-390 QAGTLSQDY
+390 QAGTLSQNN
-399 FGRQAVAHGIANPAD
+399 FGMQAVANGIANPAD

-426 WLLDDKKTP
+426 WLLDDGT
-435 ADKTKHLTKFN
+435 AVDKTKHLTKFN
-446 PTPAIESYE
+446 PIPAIKGYE
-455 IVPVLI
+455 TVPVLI
-461 SIPNEGR
+461 SIPNAAK
-468 LAAFYQQQGREFIPP
+468 LAALYNNPDLATVP
-483 TSGWP
+483 LAGWP

-589 FALNKLATDLAKENE
+589 LALTGLAQGLAQ
-604 AQLFDVSK
+604 AGQPQVFDVSK

>member
-11 ASALGLTGCGEDSYN
+11 ASALGLTGCGEDSFN

-32 EPLVPESHIAFDP
+32 DPLVPESRITIGFDP
-45 GNKTKPVLPLPNDLL
+45 GNKVSPVLSTPNDLI
-60 FSGTTDGT
+60 FNGTVDGT
-68 LNIPGEDSGNY
+68 LNMPKEKADGTTDY
-79 VDPQIALGALD
+79 TDPQMALGALD

-98 SIDIDLAKKHDGT
+98 TIPIDDV
-111 PLTLMAASV
+111 TLVHKGVELSLDEATV
-120 AQPGAVRMFEATVG
+120 GLPGAVRMFEATVG
-134 GALSSEPECK
+134 GPLSSDPECK
-144 AKPSVSACKV
+144 QKPSVSACKV
-154 GAELQFGVD
+154 GSELQFGVD
-163 FVSTAS
+163 FVSKAV
-169 GNKVVIVPLKPLK
+169 GKQIVIIPIKPLK
-182 AGQSYIYATTNLIQD
+182 ADQSYIYATTNVIRD
-197 SEGRGIAPSTTY
+197 SKGESLVTSSTY
-209 GLLKMDINTLP
+209 KAVRMDSDTLGLP
-220 LETPEQLMLQTL
+220 LPEQKSLQIL
-232 VNSYEKGI
+232 INSYEKGI
-240 AAAHNI
+240 AAAHNV
-246 DPLTI
+246 DLSTI
-251 SYSGL
+251 SFTGL

-263 NVYETTKQLMAL
+263 NVYETTKLLMVQPG
-275 DASYAPSFDMLPTST
+275 SPYAPSFVQKPTPI
-290 GKTVAAMLQLTP
+290 GYTVAQVAGLKPADGQA
-302 NPNDPTYV
+302 YA

-316 VYTAKIKLP
+316 VYSATIKLP
-325 LYGGCSSTNCFER
+325 IYGDCSSVSCLSTE
-338 DSNGKLVLV
+338 GK
-347 NKLDADGKPVLDND
+347 
-361 GNPVL
+361 
-366 IPVPLINGRW
+366 PLINGHW
-376 KALGDSPVSVLSAL
+376 KAQGDSPVSVLLAL
-390 QAGTLSQDY
+390 QAGTLSQNN
-399 FGRQAVAHGIANPAD
+399 FGMQAVANGIANPAD

-426 WLLDDKKTP
+426 WLLDDGT
-435 ADKTKHLTKFN
+435 AVDKTKHLTKFN
-446 PTPAIESYE
+446 PIPAIKGYE
-455 IVPVLI
+455 TVPVLI
-461 SIPNEGR
+461 SMPNAAR
-468 LAAFYQQQGREFIPP
+468 LADFYQQQGIPFTPP
-483 TSGWP
+483 TAGWP

-508 SYAAMGV
+508 TYAAMGV

-589 FALNKLATDLAKENE
+589 LALTGLAQAG
-604 AQLFDVSK
+604 QPQVFDVTK

-645 PNAYGINAVSLA
+645 PNAYGIKALSLA
-657 APAGGLAGTFAGS
+657 APAGGLAGSFAGS

-695 TAGYEVGSPEYAALV
+695 TAGYEVGSPEYEALV

-735 NHAATLKATGLPV
+735 NHAAMLKATDLPV

-813 SETDATDGM
+813 GETDATDGM

>member
-1 MKRLILGVAI
+1 MKRLILCVAI

-32 EPLVPESHIAFDP
+32 DPLIPESHMVFDP
-45 GNKTKPVLPLPNDLL
+45 ANSKVPLPNDLL

-68 LNIPGEDSGNY
+68 LSIPGESSGNY

-98 SIDIDLAKKHDGT
+98 SIDIEVAKKHDGT

-134 GALSSEPECK
+134 GPLSSDPECK

-209 GLLKMDINTLP
+209 GLLKMDIDTLP
-220 LETPEQLMLQTL
+220 LETPDQLMLQTL

-240 AAAHNI
+240 AAAHNV
-246 DPLTI
+246 DTSTI
-251 SYSGL
+251 SYAGL

-263 NVYETTKQLMAL
+263 SVYETTKLLMAQG
-275 DASYAPSFDMLPTST
+275 APYAPSFAQMPTPT
-290 GKTVAAMLQLTP
+290 GITVAQAAGLGP
-302 NPNDPTYV
+302 EDGAAYV

-325 LYGGCSSTNCFER
+325 IYGDCSSVGCLSST
-338 DSNGKLVLV
+338 GQ
-347 NKLDADGKPVLDND
+347 
-361 GNPVL
+361 
-366 IPVPLINGRW
+366 PLINGHW
-376 KALGDSPVSVLSAL
+376 KAQGDSPVSVLLAL
-390 QAGTLSQDY
+390 QAGTLSQTN
-399 FGRQAVAHGIANPAD
+399 FGMQAVANGIANPAD
-414 ALANPSLMAGKT
+414 ALANPALMAGKT
-426 WLLDDKKTP
+426 WLLDDGTP

-446 PTPAIESYE
+446 PIPAIKGYE
-455 IVPVLI
+455 TVSVLI
-461 SIPNEGR
+461 SMPNAAR
-468 LAAFYQQQGREFIPP
+468 LAAFYQQQGLTFTPP

-515 ATIAIDMPLHG
+515 ATMAIDMPLHG
-526 ARSFDANGDGV
+526 ARSFDANGDGI

-544 PSFGAVVGTPD
+544 PAFGAVIGQPD

-589 FALNKLATDLAKENE
+589 LALTGLAQALAQAN
-604 AQLFDVSK
+604 QPQVFDVSK

-632 STGMKNPATGDAL
+632 STGLKHPSTGETL
-645 PNAYGINAVSLA
+645 PNAYAINAASLV
-657 APAGGLAGTFAGS
+657 APTGGLAGSFAGS
-670 ATFGPVLFSNIK
+670 ATFGPVLFSNIT
-682 ASATFQALVDKAN
+682 ASETFQALVDKAN
-695 TAGYEVGSPEYAALV
+695 TAGYEPGSPEYAALV
-710 QAVYAQFIP
+710 EAVYAQFIP

-726 TAVDSADPI
+726 TAVDSADPV
-735 NHAATLKATGLPV
+735 NHAAMLKATGLPV
-748 HLIEIAGDGNG
+748 HLIEVAGDGNG

-793 SKGHG
+793 SKGPG
-798 VVRFS
+798 AVRFS
-803 KGHHSSIVSP
+803 KGHHSSIVDP
-813 SETDATDGM
+813 SEKDSTDGM

-834 ATYAATAGKG
+834 ATYALSAGKG
-844 DATILVTN
+844 EATVLV
-852 SDVIATCPN
+852 SDSGVIATCPN

>member
-32 EPLVPESHIAFDP
+32 EPLVPESHMVFDP
-45 GNKTKPVLPLPNDLL
+45 ANAKVPLPNDLL

-68 LNIPGEDSGNY
+68 LSIPGESSGNY

-98 SIDIDLAKKHDGT
+98 SIDIDLAKKNDGT
-111 PLTLMAASV
+111 PLTLVAASV
-120 AQPGAVRMFEATVG
+120 TQPGAVRVFEATVG
-134 GALSSEPECK
+134 GPLSSDPECT

-169 GNKVVIVPLKPLK
+169 GKKVVIVPLKPLK
-182 AGQSYIYATTNLIQD
+182 AGQSYIYVTTNLIQD
-197 SEGRGIAPSTTY
+197 SDGRGIAPSSTY
-209 GLLKMDINTLP
+209 GLLKMDIDTLP
-220 LETPEQLMLQTL
+220 LETPDQLMLQTL
-232 VNSYEKGI
+232 INSYEKGI
-240 AAAHNI
+240 AAAHNV
-246 DPLTI
+246 DPSTI

-263 NVYETTKQLMAL
+263 NVYETTKLLMARG
-275 DASYAPSFDMLPTST
+275 APYAPSFVETPTPA
-290 GKTVAAMLQLTP
+290 GYTVAQAAGLTQAAGAA
-302 NPNDPTYV
+302 YV

-325 LYGGCSSTNCFER
+325 IYGDCSSVSCL
-338 DSNGKLVLV
+338 SSAGQ
-347 NKLDADGKPVLDND
+347 
-361 GNPVL
+361 
-366 IPVPLINGRW
+366 PLINGHW
-376 KALGDSPVSVLSAL
+376 KAQGDSPVSVLLAL
-390 QAGTLSQDY
+390 QAGKLSQTN
-399 FGRQAVAHGIANPAD
+399 FGMQAVANGIANPAD

-426 WLLDDKKTP
+426 WVLDDGT
-435 ADKTKHLTKFN
+435 AVDKTKHLTKFN
-446 PTPAIESYE
+446 PIPAIKGYE
-455 IVPVLI
+455 TVSVLI
-461 SIPNEGR
+461 SMPNATK

-508 SYAAMGV
+508 TYAAMGV
-515 ATIAIDMPLHG
+515 ATVAIDMPLHG
-526 ARSFDANGDGV
+526 ARSFDANGDGI

-544 PSFGAVVGTPD
+544 PAFGAVVGKPD

-589 FALNKLATDLAKENE
+589 LALTGLAQGLAQ
-604 AQLFDVSK
+604 AGQPQVFDVTK

-645 PNAYGINAVSLA
+645 PNAYAINAVSLV
-657 APAGGLAGTFAGS
+657 APAGGLAGSFAGS
-670 ATFGPVLFSNIK
+670 ATFGPVLFSNIT
-682 ASATFQALVDKAN
+682 ASATFQAQVDAAN
-695 TAGYEVGSPEYAALV
+695 TAGYEPGSPEYAALV
-710 QAVYAQFIP
+710 QGVYAQFIP

-726 TAVDSADPI
+726 TAVDSADPV
-735 NHAATLKATGLPV
+735 NHAAMLKATGLPV
-748 HLIEIAGDGNG
+748 HLIEVAGDGNG
-759 NLPDQVLPNRVDN
+759 NLADQVLPNRVDN

-782 SAIGLPCVDST
+782 AAIGLPCADST

-798 VVRFS
+798 VVRFA
-803 KGHHSSIVSP
+803 KGHHSSIVDPKEKES
-813 SETDATDGM
+813 TDGM

-834 ATYAATAGKG
+834 ATYAATAGKN

-852 SDVIATCPN
+852 NEVIATCPN

>member
-1 MKRLILGVAI
+1 MKRLILCVAI

-32 EPLVPESHIAFDP
+32 DPLIPESHMVFDP
-45 GNKTKPVLPLPNDLL
+45 ANSKVPLPNDLL

-68 LNIPGEDSGNY
+68 LSIPGESSGNY

-98 SIDIDLAKKHDGT
+98 SIDIEVAKKHDGT

-134 GALSSEPECK
+134 GPLSSDPECK

-209 GLLKMDINTLP
+209 GLLKMDIDTLP
-220 LETPEQLMLQTL
+220 LETPDQLMLQTL

-240 AAAHNI
+240 AAAHNV
-246 DPLTI
+246 DTSTI
-251 SYSGL
+251 SYAGL

-263 NVYETTKQLMAL
+263 SVYETTKLLMAQG
-275 DASYAPSFDMLPTST
+275 APYAPSFAQMPTPT
-290 GKTVAAMLQLTP
+290 GITVAQAAGLGP
-302 NPNDPTYV
+302 EDGAAYV

-325 LYGGCSSTNCFER
+325 IYGDCSSVGCLSST
-338 DSNGKLVLV
+338 GQ
-347 NKLDADGKPVLDND
+347 
-361 GNPVL
+361 
-366 IPVPLINGRW
+366 PLINGHW
-376 KALGDSPVSVLSAL
+376 KAQGDSPVSVLLAL
-390 QAGTLSQDY
+390 QAGTLSQTN
-399 FGRQAVAHGIANPAD
+399 FGMQAVANGIANPAD
-414 ALANPSLMAGKT
+414 ALANPALMAGKT
-426 WLLDDKKTP
+426 WLLDDGTP

-446 PTPAIESYE
+446 PIPAIKGYE
-455 IVPVLI
+455 TVSVLI
-461 SIPNEGR
+461 SMPNAAR
-468 LAAFYQQQGREFIPP
+468 LADFYQQQGLTFTPP

-515 ATIAIDMPLHG
+515 ATMAIDMPLHG
-526 ARSFDANGDGV
+526 ARSFDANGDGI

-544 PSFGAVVGTPD
+544 PAFGAVIGQPD

-578 RQATMDHLGVR
+578 RQATMDHLGIR
-589 FALNKLATDLAKENE
+589 LALTGLAQGLAQAGQK
-604 AQLFDVSK
+604 QVFDVSK

-632 STGMKNPATGDAL
+632 STGLKHPTTGETL
-645 PNAYGINAVSLA
+645 PNAYAINAASLV
-657 APAGGLAGTFAGS
+657 APAGGLAGSFAGS
-670 ATFGPVLFSNIK
+670 ATFGPVLFSNIT

-695 TAGYEVGSPEYAALV
+695 TAGYEPGSPEYAALV
-710 QAVYAQFIP
+710 EAVYAQFIP

-726 TAVDSADPI
+726 TAVDSADPV
-735 NHAATLKATGLPV
+735 NHAAMLKATGLPV
-748 HLIEIAGDGNG
+748 HLIEVAGDGNG

-793 SKGHG
+793 SKGPG
-798 VVRFS
+798 AVRFS
-803 KGHHSSIVSP
+803 KGHHSSIVDP
-813 SETDATDGM
+813 SEKDSTDGM

-834 ATYAATAGKG
+834 ATYALSAGKG
-844 DATILVTN
+844 EATVLV
-852 SDVIATCPN
+852 SDSGVIATCPN

>member
-26 ELKDKT
+26 DLKDKT
-32 EPLVPESHIAFDP
+32 EPLVPESHMVFDP
-45 GNKTKPVLPLPNDLL
+45 ANSKVPLPNDLL
-60 FSGTTDGT
+60 FSGTKDGT
-68 LNIPGEDSGNY
+68 LSIPDESSGNY

-134 GALSSEPECK
+134 GPLSSDAECT

-209 GLLKMDINTLP
+209 GLLKLDITTLP
-220 LETPEQLMLQTL
+220 LETPDQLMLQTL

-240 AAAHNI
+240 AVAHNV
-246 DPLTI
+246 DPSTI

-263 NVYETTKQLMAL
+263 NVYETTKLLMVQPG
-275 DASYAPSFDMLPTST
+275 SPYAPSFVQKPTPI
-290 GKTVAAMLQLTP
+290 GYTVAQVAGLTP
-302 NPNDPTYV
+302 ADGQAYA

-316 VYTAKIKLP
+316 VYSATIKLP
-325 LYGGCSSTNCFER
+325 IYSDCSSVSCLSTE
-338 DSNGKLVLV
+338 GK
-347 NKLDADGKPVLDND
+347 
-361 GNPVL
+361 
-366 IPVPLINGRW
+366 PLINGHW
-376 KALGDSPVSVLSAL
+376 KAQGDSPVSVLLAL
-390 QAGTLSQDY
+390 QAGTLSQNN
-399 FGRQAVAHGIANPAD
+399 FGMQAVANGIANPAD

-426 WLLDDKKTP
+426 WLLDDGT
-435 ADKTKHLTKFN
+435 AVDKTKHLTKFN
-446 PTPAIESYE
+446 PIPAIKGYE
-455 IVPVLI
+455 TVPVLI
-461 SIPNEGR
+461 SIPNAAK
-468 LAAFYQQQGREFIPP
+468 LAALYNNPDLATAP
-483 TSGWP
+483 LAGWP

-508 SYAAMGV
+508 TYAAMGV

-589 FALNKLATDLAKENE
+589 FALNKLATDLAKDNE

-645 PNAYGINAVSLA
+645 PNAYGIKGVSLA
-657 APAGGLAGTFAGS
+657 APAGGLAGSFAGS

-834 ATYAATAGKG
+834 ANYAATAGKG

>member
-26 ELKDKT
+26 ELKDNT
-32 EPLVPESHIAFDP
+32 EVLIPESRMVFDP
-45 GNKTKPVLPLPNDLL
+45 ANSKVPLPNDLL

-68 LNIPGEDSGNY
+68 LTIPGESSGNY

-111 PLTLMAASV
+111 PLTLTAASV

-134 GALSSEPECK
+134 GPLSSDPECTS
-144 AKPSVSACKV
+144 KPSVSACKV

-169 GNKVVIVPLKPLK
+169 GNKVVILPLKPLK
-182 AGQSYIYATTNLIQD
+182 AGQSYIYATTDLIQD

-220 LETPEQLMLQTL
+220 LETPDQLMLQTL

-240 AAAHNI
+240 AAAHNV
-246 DPLTI
+246 DPSII

-263 NVYETTKQLMAL
+263 NVYETTKLLMAQG
-275 DASYAPSFDMLPTST
+275 APYAPSFDQMPTPA
-290 GKTVAAMLQLTP
+290 GYTVAQAAGLTP
-302 NPNDPTYV
+302 ADGQAYV
-310 VSSLAD
+310 VASLAD

-325 LYGGCSSTNCFER
+325 IYGDCSSVSCLSST
-338 DSNGKLVLV
+338 GQ
-347 NKLDADGKPVLDND
+347 
-361 GNPVL
+361 
-366 IPVPLINGRW
+366 PLINGRW
-376 KALGDSPVSVLSAL
+376 KAQGDSPVSVLLAL
-390 QAGTLSQDY
+390 QAGTLSQTN
-399 FGRQAVAHGIANPAD
+399 FGMQAVAHGIANPAD

-426 WLLDDKKTP
+426 WLLDDETP

-446 PTPAIESYE
+446 PIPAIKSYE
-455 IVPVLI
+455 TVSVLI
-461 SIPNEGR
+461 SMPNATK
-468 LAAFYQQQGREFIPP
+468 LAAFYQQQDKTFTPP
-483 TSGWP
+483 TAGWP

-508 SYAAMGV
+508 TYAAMGV

-526 ARSFDANGDGV
+526 ARSFDANGDGT
-537 YEVSATD
+537 YEVTATD
-544 PSFGAVVGTPD
+544 PSFGNVIGQPD
-555 AFKNGNPL
+555 AFTNGNPL

-589 FALNKLATDLAKENE
+589 LALTGLAQALAQ
-604 AQLFDVSK
+604 AGQSQVFDVSK
-612 ISAQGLSLGAIV
+612 ISIQGLSLGAIV

-632 STGMKNPATGDAL
+632 STGMKHPTTGEAL
-645 PNAYGINAVSLA
+645 QNAYVIKSASLV
-657 APAGGLAGTFAGS
+657 APAGGLAGSFAGS
-670 ATFGPVLFSNIK
+670 ATFAPVLFSNIT
-682 ASATFQALVDKAN
+682 ASATFKALVDAAN
-695 TAGYEVGSPEYAALV
+695 KAGYEPGSPEYAALV
-710 QAVYAQFIP
+710 QVVYAQFIP

-726 TAVDSADPI
+726 TAVDSADPV
-735 NHAATLKATGLPV
+735 NHAAMLKATGLPV
-748 HLIEIAGDGNG
+748 HLIEVAGDGNG
-759 NLPDQVLPNRVDN
+759 NLGDQVLPNRVDN

-782 SAIGLPCVDST
+782 SSLGLPCVNAT
-793 SKGHG
+793 TKGSG
-798 VVRFS
+798 VVRFA
-803 KGHHSSIVSP
+803 KGHHSSLVDP
-813 SETDATDGM
+813 SEKASTDGM
-822 AAAATVEMQTQV
+822 AGAATVEMQTQV
-834 ATYAATAGKG
+834 ATYAASG

-852 SDVIATCPN
+852 SNVIATCPN

>member
-11 ASALGLTGCGEDSYN
+11 ASALGLTGCGEDSFN

-32 EPLVPESHIAFDP
+32 DPLIPESHIVFDP
-45 GNKTKPVLPLPNDLL
+45 ANSKVPLPNDLL
-60 FSGTTDGT
+60 FSGTKDGT
-68 LNIPGEDSGNY
+68 LSIPGESSGNY

-134 GALSSEPECK
+134 GPLSSDAECT

-209 GLLKMDINTLP
+209 GLLKLDITTLP
-220 LETPEQLMLQTL
+220 LETPDQLMLQTL

-240 AAAHNI
+240 AAAHNV
-246 DPLTI
+246 DPSTI

-263 NVYETTKQLMAL
+263 NVYETTKLLMAKG
-275 DASYAPSFDMLPTST
+275 APYAPSFAQMPTPA
-290 GKTVAAMLQLTP
+290 GYTVAQAVGLTDS
-302 NPNDPTYV
+302 NSAAFKAAD
-310 VSSLAD
+310 LAD

-325 LYGGCSSTNCFER
+325 IYSDCSSVSCLSAE
-338 DSNGKLVLV
+338 GK
-347 NKLDADGKPVLDND
+347 
-361 GNPVL
+361 
-366 IPVPLINGRW
+366 PLINGHW
-376 KALGDSPVSVLSAL
+376 KAQGDSPVSVLLAL
-390 QAGTLSQDY
+390 QAGTLSQNN
-399 FGRQAVAHGIANPAD
+399 FGMQAVANGIANPAD

-426 WLLDDKKTP
+426 WLLDDGT
-435 ADKTKHLTKFN
+435 AVDKTKHLTKFN
-446 PTPAIESYE
+446 PIPAIKGYE
-455 IVPVLI
+455 TVPVLI
-461 SIPNEGR
+461 SIPNAAK
-468 LAAFYQQQGREFIPP
+468 LAALYNNPDLATAP
-483 TSGWP
+483 LAGWP

-508 SYAAMGV
+508 TYAAMGV

-589 FALNKLATDLAKENE
+589 LALTGLAQGLAQ
-604 AQLFDVSK
+604 AGQPQVFDVTK

-632 STGMKNPATGDAL
+632 STGMKNPATGDTL
-645 PNAYGINAVSLA
+645 PNAYGIKALSLA
-657 APAGGLAGTFAGS
+657 APAGGLAGSFAGS

-695 TAGYEVGSPEYAALV
+695 TAGYEVGSPEYEALV

-735 NHAATLKATGLPV
+735 NHAAMLKATDLPV

-813 SETDATDGM
+813 GETDATDGM

-834 ATYAATAGKG
+834 ANYAATAGKG